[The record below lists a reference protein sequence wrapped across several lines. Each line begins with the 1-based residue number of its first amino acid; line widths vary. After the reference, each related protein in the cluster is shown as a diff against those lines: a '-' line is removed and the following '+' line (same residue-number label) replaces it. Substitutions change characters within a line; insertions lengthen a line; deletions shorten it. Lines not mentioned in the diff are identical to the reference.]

1 MNFNSSWSYPTNIR
15 FGAGRISELPDAC
28 LSLGI
33 DRPLLVTD
41 SGLAAL
47 PMLRD
52 AKDAC
57 VQAGLAIDVFADIKS
72 NPVEKNV
79 ADGVAM
85 LQAGRHNGVIAF
97 GGGSALDAGKVIAF
111 VSGQTR
117 PLWDFEDIGDQWT
130 RADADAILP
139 VIAVPTT
146 AGTGS
151 EVGRAGVIVNPAT
164 HTKIVIFHPQ
174 MMPALVISD
183 PLLTVGLPANLTAW
197 TGMDALAHCLEAWC
211 SPGCHPMADGIA
223 LEGMRLIRR
232 YRQRAVSDG
241 SDIEARTGMLAAST
255 MGATAFQKGL
265 GAIHALSH
273 PVGAIY
279 DTHHGLTNAVF
290 MPYVMAFNRHA
301 IEESVRF
308 LALHLELP
316 GASFEAVVDWILELR
331 TAFDIPH
338 TLQGLGVD
346 DARFDQLA
354 ALAVAD
360 PTAAGNPVALSE
372 ADCLQLLQAS
382 YTGELGRGE

>member
-52 AKDAC
+52 ATEAC
-57 VQAGLAIDVFADIKS
+57 EQAGLAIDVFSDIKS

-79 ADGVAM
+79 TDGVAM
-85 LQAGRHNGVIAF
+85 LQAGGHNGVIAF

-117 PLWDFEDIGDQWT
+117 PLWDFEDSGDQWM
-130 RADADAILP
+130 RADAAAILP

-164 HTKIVIFHPQ
+164 HTKIVIFHPK

-183 PLLTVGLPANLTAW
+183 PLLPVGLPANLTAW
-197 TGMDALAHCLEAWC
+197 TGMDALAHCLEAYC
-211 SPGCHPMADGIA
+211 SPGFHPMADGIA
-223 LEGMRLIRR
+223 LEGNGI
-232 YRQRAVSDG
+232 QSAC
-241 SDIEARTGMLAAST
+241 
-255 MGATAFQKGL
+255 
-265 GAIHALSH
+265 H
-273 PVGAIY
+273 
-279 DTHHGLTNAVF
+279 
-290 MPYVMAFNRHA
+290 
-301 IEESVRF
+301 
-308 LALHLELP
+308 
-316 GASFEAVVDWILELR
+316 
-331 TAFDIPH
+331 
-338 TLQGLGVD
+338 
-346 DARFDQLA
+346 
-354 ALAVAD
+354 
-360 PTAAGNPVALSE
+360 
-372 ADCLQLLQAS
+372 
-382 YTGELGRGE
+382 

>member
-52 AKDAC
+52 ATEAC
-57 VQAGLAIDVFADIKS
+57 EQAGLAIDVFSDIKS

-79 ADGVAM
+79 TDGVAM
-85 LQAGRHNGVIAF
+85 LQAGGHNGVIAF

-117 PLWDFEDIGDQWT
+117 PLWDFEDSGDQWM
-130 RADADAILP
+130 RADAAAILP

-164 HTKIVIFHPQ
+164 HTKIVIFHPK

-197 TGMDALAHCLEAWC
+197 TGMDALAHCLEAYC
-211 SPGCHPMADGIA
+211 SPGFHPMADGIA

-232 YRQRAVSDG
+232 YLQRAVSDG
-241 SDIEARTGMLAAST
+241 SDIEARCGMLAAAA

-290 MPYVMAFNRHA
+290 MPYVMAFNRPA
-301 IEESVRF
+301 IEESMRF

-316 GASFEAVVDWILELR
+316 KASFEAVLEWILELR
-331 TAFDIPH
+331 TEFDIPH

-354 ALAVAD
+354 ALAVVD
-360 PTAAGNPVALSE
+360 PTAAGNPVELSE

-382 YTGELGRGE
+382 YTGEVGRGE

>member
-15 FGAGRISELPDAC
+15 FGAGRISELSDAC

-52 AKDAC
+52 ATDAC
-57 VQAGLAIDVFADIKS
+57 EQAGLAIDVFSDIKS

-79 ADGVAM
+79 TDGVAM
-85 LQAGRHNGVIAF
+85 LQAGGHNGVIAF

-117 PLWDFEDIGDQWT
+117 PLWDFEDSGDQWM

-164 HTKIVIFHPQ
+164 HTKIVIFHPK

-197 TGMDALAHCLEAWC
+197 TGMDALAHCLEAYC
-211 SPGCHPMADGIA
+211 SPGFHPMADGIA
-223 LEGMRLIRR
+223 LEGMRLIKR
-232 YRQRAVSDG
+232 YLQRAVIDG
-241 SDIEARTGMLAAST
+241 SDIEARSGMLAAAA

-301 IEESVRF
+301 IEESMRF
-308 LALHLELP
+308 LALHFELP
-316 GASFEAVVDWILELR
+316 RPSYEAVLEWILELR
-331 TAFDIPH
+331 TEFDIPH

-354 ALAVAD
+354 ALAVVD
-360 PTAAGNPVALSE
+360 PTAAGNPVELSE
-372 ADCLQLLQAS
+372 AGCLQLLQAS
-382 YTGELGRGE
+382 YTGELSRGE

>member
-197 TGMDALAHCLEAWC
+197 TGMDALAHCL
-211 SPGCHPMADGIA
+211 
-223 LEGMRLIRR
+223 
-232 YRQRAVSDG
+232 
-241 SDIEARTGMLAAST
+241 
-255 MGATAFQKGL
+255 
-265 GAIHALSH
+265 
-273 PVGAIY
+273 
-279 DTHHGLTNAVF
+279 
-290 MPYVMAFNRHA
+290 
-301 IEESVRF
+301 
-308 LALHLELP
+308 
-316 GASFEAVVDWILELR
+316 
-331 TAFDIPH
+331 
-338 TLQGLGVD
+338 
-346 DARFDQLA
+346 
-354 ALAVAD
+354 D
-360 PTAAGNPVALSE
+360 PTSSSISRPMTSWV
-372 ADCLQLLQAS
+372 
-382 YTGELGRGE
+382 RVRRR

>member
-1 MNFNSSWSYPTNIR
+1 VNFNSSWSYPTNIR

-211 SPGCHPMADGIA
+211 SPGFHPMADGIA

-232 YRQRAVSDG
+232 YLQRAVSDG
-241 SDIEARTGMLAAST
+241 SDIEARSGMLAAAT